1 MKLSKFVEEES
12 LAKMRFSQMTNKIR
26 IENRTIYLPEME
38 IRSNVSNILISGTHT
53 FDKDIDYHLSVPL
66 KSFIRISKKK
76 DFTQSAKSGMNLLL
90 KITGNT
96 SDYTISFDTQALKN
110 KFKRDFTDEGEE
122 WQKIKNKEPLS
133 KEQTPVLEEEYFD
146 FDDDTN

>member
-1 MKLSKFVEEES
+1 
-12 LAKMRFSQMTNKIR
+12 
-26 IENRTIYLPEME
+26 
-38 IRSNVSNILISGTHT
+38 
-53 FDKDIDYHLSVPL
+53 
-66 KSFIRISKKK
+66 
-76 DFTQSAKSGMNLLL
+76 MNLLL

-133 KEQTPVLEEEYFD
+133 KEPTPELEEEYFD
-146 FDDDTN
+146 FDEDNN